1 MTQRAVTD
9 EDDLPTGT
17 PVLVVDVDGSDT
29 VVVVRNPI
37 LLNEVS
43 NAGV

>member
-1 MTQRAVTD
+1 MSDSEHPAI
-9 EDDLPTGT
+9 
-17 PVLVVDVDGSDT
+17 LVVDVDGSDT

-43 NAGV
+43 NVVA